1 MTPSI
6 KDRMTVRGF
15 DFSVDFIASNLQTW
29 PIAQALQKLQQLEDM
44 IEDGRITIQ
53 EEQEG

>member
-6 KDRMTVRGF
+6 KDRLTVRGF
-15 DFSVDFIASNLQTW
+15 DFSADFIASNLQTW
-29 PIAQALQKLQQLEDM
+29 PIAQALRKLQQLEDM